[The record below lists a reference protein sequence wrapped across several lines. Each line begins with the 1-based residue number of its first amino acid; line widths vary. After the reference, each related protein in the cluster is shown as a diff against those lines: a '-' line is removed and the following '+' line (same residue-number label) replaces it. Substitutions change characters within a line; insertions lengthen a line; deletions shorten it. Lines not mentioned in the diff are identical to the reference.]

1 VTNQAVPWCRPGNVY
16 DETCP
21 SRTVWQHLTSR
32 WVLLVLLRLQRRPYR
47 FSQLARGIGGISEHR
62 LWAALRMLMSDGFV
76 QRVVYPTVPPSTVY
90 DLTPLGWDVAAHARD
105 LVEWVEEHAH
115 RVAPPRGPRS

>member
-1 VTNQAVPWCRPGNVY
+1 VTSRAVPGRRPGNVY

-47 FSQLARGIGGISEHR
+47 FGQLARGIGGISEHR

-105 LVEWVEEHAH
+105 LVEWVEEHAN